1 MILKELDP
9 FSGQSQDDLD
19 ARIPAER
26 MVYYLRRHFRYSD
39 EVDVLHGLRLRC
51 GRSFAR
57 IDHLLVHAHGLVV
70 VQRHD
75 LGGHLRIG
83 SDGRW
88 VQCAPEGEEPLPS
101 PITHAYIQALLLK
114 DYLDRHVRQ
123 RGFFDSLTLD
133 TLVVLPDDC
142 EIEWPSD
149 EALDEVC
156 LRENVFERICRL
168 MEQSIG
174 RGAGLLQA
182 SERRTMGRF
191 LCRAHVPLARPGIP

>member
-9 FSGQSQDDLD
+9 FNGRSQDDLD
-19 ARIPAER
+19 ARVPAER
-26 MVYYLRRHFRYSD
+26 MVYYLRRHFRYSE

-57 IDHLLVHAHGLVV
+57 VDHLLLHAHGLVV
-70 VQRHD
+70 VQRHGP
-75 LGGHLRIG
+75 GGHLRIG
-83 SDGRW
+83 SDGQW
-88 VQCAPEGEEPLPS
+88 VQRSPDGDTPLAS

-123 RGFFDSLTLD
+123 RGFFDTLTLD

-142 EIEWPSD
+142 EIEWPAD
-149 EALDEVC
+149 ETLDEVC
-156 LRENVFERICRL
+156 LRENVYERTCRL
-168 MEQSIG
+168 MAQSIG
-174 RGAGLLQA
+174 REPGVLQA

-191 LCRAHVPLARPGIP
+191 LCRAHVPATRAGAP